1 MENFL
6 PVLILSP
13 MSVATEARL
22 RKELEAGRLLGPAAA
37 QGTKCEKPVPTVRET
52 RMTVALLA
60 CVQTGHEDL
69 QLSFGPM
76 ASARLQL
83 WTRES
88 ERLSGERIWMEN
100 SLLACATLQDPG
112 EIAKVATPSAACRP

>member
-6 PVLILSP
+6 PVLILWP

-22 RKELEAGRLLGPAAA
+22 RKELEAGRLLGPNAA
-37 QGTKCEKPVPTVRET
+37 QGTKCEKCVPET
-52 RMTVALLA
+52 RMAVALLA
-60 CVQTGHEDL
+60 CVQTGFERL

-88 ERLSGERIWMEN
+88 DRLSGEHIWMEN
-100 SLLACATLQDPG
+100 SLLACAAVQDPAG
-112 EIAKVATPSAACRP
+112 IAKVATPSAACQP